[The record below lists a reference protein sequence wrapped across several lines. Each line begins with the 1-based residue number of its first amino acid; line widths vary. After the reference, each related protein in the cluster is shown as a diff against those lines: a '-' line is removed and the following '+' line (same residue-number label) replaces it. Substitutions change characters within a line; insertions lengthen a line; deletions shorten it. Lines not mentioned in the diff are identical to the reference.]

1 MTAVESMTT
10 MRIRNKNLI
19 SGKYTFLK
27 GIEELSRRSVVRQ
40 ITVVSCCVLF
50 TASCLN
56 ISDENLTSRK
66 GTIGYVPG
74 ALGVISVEEP
84 QAALV
89 ARDILSAGGTA
100 ADAAVAIGLTLSV
113 TMPSSASLAGGGVC
127 IVRDAREEAPKVIDF
142 LPRAPRM
149 IASGTSR
156 PNAIPA
162 NPRGLFL
169 LHSKYGELKW
179 ELVVSPAENLARF
192 GYNVSRAF
200 ATTLAP
206 VASALIQDPVSAR
219 VFVRKDGGV
228 ISEGDF
234 LKQLNL
240 AATLGRFRSKG
251 VGDFYVGKDAHT
263 FVEAVEAAGGSL
275 TIEDMR
281 DFRPVFRDTISFPW
295 ESNTVWHFAGPP
307 AAGGAVAAEMM
318 SILMDDELFE
328 DADPALR
335 EHLIAEAAKRAFAT
349 RMTSMQADGNYST
362 DLSAVLS
369 KAAIE
374 RAIDSIDV
382 NQATPFRN
390 LVSSPVNWSETPS
403 GVGFSVMDAKGG
415 AVACTLT
422 MNNAFGTGRMAEGYG
437 MILAAAP
444 DQRGRTYTPLG
455 PALLTSE
462 LNNKAY
468 MAAASSGGVT
478 AAAALVNVIA
488 RAGAGPQNLRDAM
501 RAPRTHYAGVPDK
514 VFVEPDMPKDVID
527 ELRKRGHDVALTK
540 SIGRVT
546 AVYCPT
552 GVPNEKNISCL
563 SAADPRGHGIA
574 LGGN

>member
-1 MTAVESMTT
+1 M
-10 MRIRNKNLI
+10 
-19 SGKYTFLK
+19 
-27 GIEELSRRSVVRQ
+27 RQ
-40 ITVVSCCVLF
+40 ITLASCCALF
-50 TASCLN
+50 TASCFG
-56 ISDENLTSRK
+56 ISDEDFTSRK
-66 GTIGYVPG
+66 GTIGYVSG

-100 ADAAVAIGLTLSV
+100 ADAAVAIGLTLGV
-113 TMPSSASLAGGGVC
+113 TMQSSASLAGGGVC
-127 IVRDAREEAPKVIDF
+127 IVRDAREEAPMVIDF
-142 LPRAPRM
+142 LPRAPKA
-149 IASGTSR
+149 IVSGTAR
-156 PNAIPA
+156 PNAVPG

-179 ELVVSPAENLARF
+179 ERVVAPAENLARF

-200 ATTLAP
+200 AVTLSP

-219 VFVRKDGGV
+219 IFVRKDGGV

-234 LKQLNL
+234 LKQQNL
-240 AATLGRFRSKG
+240 AATLGRFRAKG
-251 VGDFYVGKDAHT
+251 VGDFYAGKDAHT
-263 FVEAVEAAGGSL
+263 FVESVKDAGGSL
-275 TIEDMR
+275 TVEDMR

-307 AAGGAVAAEMM
+307 TAGGAVAAEMM

-335 EHLIAEAAKRAFAT
+335 EHLLAEAAKRAFAT
-349 RMTSMQADGNYST
+349 RMLNMQADGNYRA
-362 DLSAVLS
+362 DPSAVLS
-369 KAAIE
+369 KAAVE
-374 RAIDSIDV
+374 RAVDSIDD
-382 NQATPFRN
+382 NQAAPLSH
-390 LVSSPVNWSETPS
+390 LVSSPVDWPETPS
-403 GVGFSVMDAKGG
+403 AVGFSVMDTRGG

-422 MNNAFGTGRMAEGYG
+422 MNNAFGTGRMADGYG

-478 AAAALVNVIA
+478 APTALVNVIA

-514 VFVEPDMPKDVID
+514 VFVEPDMPKEIID
-527 ELRKRGHDVALTK
+527 ALRKRGHDVALTK
-540 SIGRVT
+540 SIGSVS

-552 GVPNEKNISCL
+552 GVPNEKSLSCL